1 MCFGYESYF
10 KNILKSMYS
19 DRFKRLVLYSLAMR
33 VWEWVNCSIFP
44 FPAICSNNDVH
55 PQKNS
60 EMKLNTSANLCCLV
74 HSLTLLLPNR
84 SGLACMKEIFEPVS
98 RAGEVNLDNSK
109 KNILSFFKILA
120 SATGLFVFELCHH
133 PPTSSPTD
141 RLRSSDDLGWRKEG
155 RSSRRE
161 FGKTQARNKLSRTQG
176 CKNFLKHKIN

>member
-1 MCFGYESYF
+1 MF
-10 KNILKSMYS
+10 KQWRST
-19 DRFKRLVLYSLAMR
+19 
-33 VWEWVNCSIFP
+33 
-44 FPAICSNNDVH
+44 H

-60 EMKLNTSANLCCLV
+60 EMKLNTSANLYCLV

-84 SGLACMKEIFEPVS
+84 SGLACMREIFEPVS
-98 RAGEVNLDNSK
+98 RAGEVNLDISK

-161 FGKTQARNKLSRTQG
+161 FGKTQACNKFKKTQVRQVRPWRWQS
-176 CKNFLKHKIN
+176 CLTQSCNNLKMIQSKLPKRPKLQQM